1 MIWAEMEQTLN
12 TSKVFWNMRVS
23 TTYVNGVEFEKNRGV
38 YQFSSGWF
46 DVVSVHSSV
55 FDFIF

>member
-1 MIWAEMEQTLN
+1 
-12 TSKVFWNMRVS
+12 MRVS

-38 YQFSSGWF
+38 YQFTSGWF